1 MEKEDR
7 EKEKE
12 EGNLGEISEIFICCE
27 AEKKISLHISQ
38 MQLESQM

>member
-12 EGNLGEISEIFICCE
+12 EGNLGEISEIFICYE
-27 AEKKISLHISQ
+27 AEKKNKPSHLPDAA
-38 MQLESQM
+38 